1 MNRTI
6 LSFIIAASCVSTS
19 QAQVNDLPPAGGTVA
34 INSAPVIEVATPM
47 AESYLTQWVH
57 ADEFKSIRG
66 SVVTLAGLDTVA
78 TPRVRVSLLQAG
90 EVVISDD
97 TDIAGEFLLEG
108 VNPGVYTFVAE
119 TGSGIALYSLT
130 VLDVIAGKHLPNVME
145 ARLMSTNSG
154 RVNEVLQGQSLPS
167 STVYAIPTM
176 DPLKSV
182 RRQSVSHQIALD
194 ASGSIKGKL
203 GRPMSNMDMTGMAA
217 FVFKDGVEIG
227 RARVSSD
234 GAFVLRDL
242 KPGAY
247 GLVAAGMQGVSATGF
262 CAIAPG
268 LALVNKNGERFV
280 NQGAA
285 ASSLNVELGDARIPS
300 PLTPPTDPL
309 LDEEVI
315 LAGPPMGVPGMGG
328 GFGGGGG
335 SFGGGGGGG
344 GLGGIG
350 GLLGVAG
357 LAAGIAALASDNNDA
372 PTSSPIVIV
381 NP

>member
-6 LSFIIAASCVSTS
+6 LSFIIAASCLSTS
-19 QAQVNDLPPAGGTVA
+19 QAQVNDLPPVGGNVA
-34 INSAPVIEVATPM
+34 TNLVPVVEVATPM

-57 ADEFKSIRG
+57 ADEFKNIRG

-78 TPRVRVSLLQAG
+78 TPRARVSLLQAG

-97 TDIAGEFLLEG
+97 SDIRGEFLLEG
-108 VNPGVYTFVAE
+108 VDPGVYTFVAE

-130 VLDVIAGKHLPNVME
+130 VLDAVAGKHLPNVME

-167 STVYAIPTM
+167 STVYAVPTI

-182 RRQSVSHQIALD
+182 RKQSVSHQIALD
-194 ASGSIKGKL
+194 ASGSVKGKL
-203 GRPMSNMDMTGMAA
+203 GRPMSNMDMTGMTA

-227 RARVSSD
+227 RTRVGSD

-285 ASSLNVELGDARIPS
+285 ASSLNVELGDARSPS
-300 PLTPPTDPL
+300 PLPPTDSL
-309 LDEEVI
+309 ADEEVI

-357 LAAGIAALASDNNDA
+357 LAAGIAGLASDNNDA
-372 PTSSPIVIV
+372 PVSSPIVIV